1 MTGPNKFVILGGK
14 NLKYKLMDLTK
25 LQLSELM
32 CKHAAKGN
40 GLHDLMEIMLESM
53 MVAERGEF
61 LADNPGNKGNGYRPG
76 RTYGQGRKLEFRIPR
91 DRYGNF
97 HPQILAI
104 LRDQEEECDRLAG
117 VLYTKGLTQEQVSD
131 VFDQIYGQHYS
142 KSSISRMVECVRTQV
157 NEWLERGL
165 EEYYPVVFVDCVH
178 IKIHRKRS
186 VSTEAFYV
194 ALAVTEEGTREVLG
208 IFNMPQESATG
219 WEDIFDRLKE
229 RGVQRVGLMVADG
242 IKGLDTVIGEK
253 FPGTQLQ
260 RCVTHLKRN
269 MFAKVRHGDKA
280 ALAADLRDIFRTGQ
294 RDYTVEAAWAK
305 WQEMCDRW
313 GKDYRAI
320 KLLRNNADY
329 KAYMTYLNYAPEI
342 QAMIYTTNWIERL
355 NRDFRRVTRMRTAMP
370 NEESVLT
377 LMGSVAMDHKAFDR
391 ALPNI
396 TVDKKLFP
404 DDTVSLSVSERGH

>member
-1 MTGPNKFVILGGK
+1 
-14 NLKYKLMDLTK
+14 MDLTK

-40 GLHDLMEIMLESM
+40 GLHDRMEIMLESM

-76 RTYGQGRKLEFRIPR
+76 STYGQGRKLEFRIPR

-142 KSSISRMVECVRTQV
+142 KSSISRMVECVRMQV

-186 VSTEAFYV
+186 VATEAFYV

-219 WEDIFDRLKE
+219 WSDIFDKLKE
-229 RGVQRVGLMVADG
+229 RGVQRIGLMVADG

-253 FPGTQLQ
+253 FPGTPLQ

-294 RDYTVEAAWAK
+294 RDYTVETAWTK
-305 WQEMCDRW
+305 WQEMCDKW

-320 KLLRNNADY
+320 KLLRNSADY

-396 TVDKKLFP
+396 TVDKALFP
-404 DDTVSLSVSERGH
+404 D

>member
-1 MTGPNKFVILGGK
+1 
-14 NLKYKLMDLTK
+14 MDLTK

-40 GLHDLMEIMLESM
+40 GLHDLMEIMIESM

-76 RTYGQGRKLEFRIPR
+76 STYGQGRKLEFRIPR

-131 VFDQIYGQHYS
+131 VFDQIYGRHYS

-186 VSTEAFYV
+186 VASEAFYV

-219 WEDIFDRLKE
+219 WSDIFDRLKE

-242 IKGLDTVIGEK
+242 SKGLDTVIGEK
-253 FPGTQLQ
+253 LPGTPLQ

-280 ALAADLRDIFRTGQ
+280 ALAADLRDVFRTDQ
-294 RDYTVEAAWAK
+294 RDYTVEMAWEK
-305 WQEMCDRW
+305 WQAMCDKW
-313 GKDYRAI
+313 GKDYRTI

-329 KAYMTYLNYAPEI
+329 KVYMTYLNYAPEI

-396 TVDKKLFP
+396 TVDKTLFP
-404 DDTVSLSVSERGH
+404 D

>member
-1 MTGPNKFVILGGK
+1 
-14 NLKYKLMDLTK
+14 MDLTK
-25 LQLSELM
+25 LQLSELI
-32 CKHAAKGN
+32 CKHAEKKN

-61 LADNPGNKGNGYRPG
+61 PADNPGNKGNGYRPG
-76 RTYGQGRKLEFRIPR
+76 STYGQGRKLEFRIPR

-97 HPQILAI
+97 HPRILAI

-117 VLYTKGLTQEQVSD
+117 VLYTKGLTQEQVGD
-131 VFDQIYGQHYS
+131 VFDQIYGRHYS
-142 KSSISRMVECVRTQV
+142 KASISRMVECVRTQV

-186 VSTEAFYV
+186 VATEAFYV

-219 WEDIFDRLKE
+219 WGDIFDRMKD
-229 RGVQRVGLMVADG
+229 RGLQRIGLIVADG

-253 FPGTQLQ
+253 FPGTPLQ

-280 ALAADLRDIFRTGQ
+280 ALAADLRDVFRTGQ
-294 RDYTVEAAWAK
+294 RDYTVEMAWTK
-305 WQEMCDRW
+305 WQQMCDRW

-329 KAYMTYLNYAPEI
+329 KAYLTYLNYAPEI
-342 QAMIYTTNWIERL
+342 QSMIYTTNWIERL

-370 NEESVLT
+370 NEDSVLT
-377 LMGSVAMDHKAFDR
+377 LMGSLAMDHKPFDR
-391 ALPNI
+391 ILPNI
-396 TVDKKLFP
+396 TVDRTLFP
-404 DDTVSLSVSERGH
+404 DPD

>member
-1 MTGPNKFVILGGK
+1 
-14 NLKYKLMDLTK
+14 MDLTK
-25 LQLSELM
+25 LQLSELI
-32 CKHAAKGN
+32 CKHAEKKN
-40 GLHDLMEIMLESM
+40 GLHDLMEIMIESM

-76 RTYGQGRKLEFRIPR
+76 STYGQGRKLEFRIPR

-117 VLYTKGLTQEQVSD
+117 VLYTKGLTQEQVGD

-142 KSSISRMVECVRTQV
+142 KASICRMVECVRTQV

-165 EEYYPVVFVDCVH
+165 EEYYPVVFVDCD

-186 VSTEAFYV
+186 VATEAFYV

-219 WEDIFDRLKE
+219 WGDIFDRMKDRGLK
-229 RGVQRVGLMVADG
+229 RIGLIVADG

-253 FPGTQLQ
+253 FPGTPLQ

-280 ALAADLRDIFRTGQ
+280 ALAADLRDVFRTGQ
-294 RDYTVEAAWAK
+294 RDYTVEMAWTK
-305 WQEMCDRW
+305 WQQMCDRW

-329 KAYMTYLNYAPEI
+329 KAYLTYLNYAPEI
-342 QAMIYTTNWIERL
+342 QSMIYTTNWIERL

-370 NEESVLT
+370 NEDSVLT
-377 LMGSVAMDHKAFDR
+377 LMGSLAMDHKPFDR
-391 ALPNI
+391 ILPNI
-396 TVDKKLFP
+396 TVDRTLFP
-404 DDTVSLSVSERGH
+404 DPD

>member
-1 MTGPNKFVILGGK
+1 
-14 NLKYKLMDLTK
+14 MDLTK

-32 CKHAAKGN
+32 RKHAAKGN
-40 GLHDLMEIMLESM
+40 GLHDLLEIMLESM

-61 LADNPGNKGNGYRPG
+61 LAENPGNKGNGYRPG
-76 RTYGQGRKLEFRIPR
+76 STYGQGRKLEFRIPR
-91 DRYGNF
+91 DSSGNF

-117 VLYTKGLTQEQVSD
+117 VLYTKGLTQEQVGD

-165 EEYYPVVFVDCVH
+165 EEYYPVLFVDCVH
-178 IKIHRKRS
+178 IKIHRMRS
-186 VSTEAFYV
+186 VATEAFYV

-219 WEDIFDRLKE
+219 WADIFDKLKE
-229 RGVQRVGLMVADG
+229 RGVRRIGLMVADG

-253 FPGTQLQ
+253 FPGTPLQ

-269 MFAKVRHGDKA
+269 MFAKVRHGDKS
-280 ALAADLRDIFRTGQ
+280 ALAADMRDIFRTGQ
-294 RDYTVEAAWAK
+294 RDYTVEMAWVK
-305 WQEMCDRW
+305 WQQMCDRW
-313 GKDYRAI
+313 GKDYRSI
-320 KLLRNNADY
+320 KLLRNNPDY
-329 KAYMTYLNYAPEI
+329 KAYLTYLNYAPEI

-377 LMGSVAMDHKAFDR
+377 LIGSVAMEHKAFDR
-391 ALPNI
+391 ILPNI
-396 TVDKKLFP
+396 TCDKILFP
-404 DDTVSLSVSERGH
+404 DLG

>member
-1 MTGPNKFVILGGK
+1 
-14 NLKYKLMDLTK
+14 MDLTK

-76 RTYGQGRKLEFRIPR
+76 SAYGQGRKLEFRIPR

-117 VLYTKGLTQEQVSD
+117 VLYTKGLTQEQVGD

-157 NEWLERGL
+157 TQWLERGL
-165 EEYYPVVFVDCVH
+165 EAYYPVVFVDCVH

-186 VSTEAFYV
+186 VASEAFYV

-219 WEDIFDRLKE
+219 WSDIFDKLKD
-229 RGVQRVGLMVADG
+229 RGVQRIGLMVADG

-253 FPGTQLQ
+253 FPGTPLQ

-294 RDYTVEAAWAK
+294 RDYTVEMAWTK
-305 WQEMCDRW
+305 WQKMCDRW

-320 KLLRNNADY
+320 KLLRSNPDY
-329 KAYMTYLNYAPEI
+329 KAYLTYLNYAPEI

-370 NEESVLT
+370 NEDSVLT

-396 TVDKKLFP
+396 TVDKTLFP
-404 DDTVSLSVSERGH
+404 D

>member
-1 MTGPNKFVILGGK
+1 MR
-14 NLKYKLMDLTK
+14 
-25 LQLSELM
+25 
-32 CKHAAKGN
+32 KHAEKKN

-61 LADNPGNKGNGYRPG
+61 LAENPGNKGNGYRPG
-76 RTYGQGRKLEFRIPR
+76 HSYGQGKKLEFRIPR

-104 LRDQEEECDRLAG
+104 LRDQEEESDRLAG

-157 NEWLERGL
+157 NDWLERGL

-186 VSTEAFYV
+186 VASEAFYV
-194 ALAVTEEGTREVLG
+194 ALAVTEEGTREVIYIG
-208 IFNMPQESATG
+208 NMPVESATG
-219 WEDIFDRLKE
+219 WGEIFDSLKE
-229 RGVQRVGLMVADG
+229 RGLQRVGLMVADG
-242 IKGLDTVIGEK
+242 IKGLDTVVGEK
-253 FPGTQLQ
+253 FPGTPLQ

-269 MFAKVRHGDKA
+269 MFSKVRHGDKA

-294 RDYTVEAAWAK
+294 RDYTVEMAWTK
-305 WQEMCDRW
+305 WRDMCERW
-313 GKDYRAI
+313 GKDYLSI
-320 KLLRNNADY
+320 KRLRDNPDY
-329 KAYMTYLNYAPEI
+329 KAYLTYLNYAPEI
-342 QAMIYTTNWIERL
+342 QGMIYTTNWIERL

-396 TVDKKLFP
+396 TADKKLFP
-404 DDTVSLSVSERGH
+404 D

>member
-1 MTGPNKFVILGGK
+1 
-14 NLKYKLMDLTK
+14 MDLTK

-61 LADNPGNKGNGYRPG
+61 LTDNPGNKGNGYRPG
-76 RTYGQGRKLEFRIPR
+76 STYGQGRKLEFRIPR

-165 EEYYPVVFVDCVH
+165 EGYYPVVFVDCVH

-186 VSTEAFYV
+186 VAAEAFYV

-208 IFNMPQESATG
+208 IFNMPQESSTG
-219 WEDIFDRLKE
+219 WSDIFDRLKE
-229 RGVQRVGLMVADG
+229 RGVQSIGLMVADG

-253 FPGTQLQ
+253 FPGTPLQ

-280 ALAADLRDIFRTGQ
+280 ALAADMRDIFRTGQ
-294 RDYTVEAAWAK
+294 RDYTVETAWAK
-305 WQEMCDRW
+305 WQEMCDKW

-377 LMGSVAMDHKAFDR
+377 LMGSVAMDHQAFDR

-396 TVDKKLFP
+396 TIDKTLFP
-404 DDTVSLSVSERGH
+404 D

>member
-1 MTGPNKFVILGGK
+1 MLF
-14 NLKYKLMDLTK
+14 TK
-25 LQLSELM
+25 EQISEQM
-32 CKHAAKGN
+32 RKHAEKKN

-53 MVAERGEF
+53 MVAERSAF
-61 LADNPGNKGNGYRPG
+61 LAENPGNKGNGYRPG
-76 RTYGQGRKLEFRIPR
+76 HSYGQGKKLEFRIPR

-186 VSTEAFYV
+186 VATEAFYV
-194 ALAVTEEGTREVLG
+194 ALAITGEGTREVIYIG
-208 IFNMPQESATG
+208 NMPVESATG
-219 WEDIFDRLKE
+219 WGEIFDALKD
-229 RGVQRVGLMVADG
+229 RGLQRVGLVVADG
-242 IKGLDTVIGEK
+242 IKGLDTVVGEK
-253 FPGTQLQ
+253 FPGTPLQ

-294 RDYTVEAAWAK
+294 RDYTVETAWSK
-305 WQEMCDRW
+305 WQDMCDRW
-313 GKDYRAI
+313 GEDYLSI
-320 KLLRNNADY
+320 KRLRDNPDY
-329 KAYMTYLNYAPEI
+329 KAYLTYLNYAPEI
-342 QAMIYTTNWIERL
+342 QGMIYTTNWIERL

-370 NEESVLT
+370 NGESVLT

-391 ALPNI
+391 TLPNI
-396 TVDKKLFP
+396 TADKKLFP
-404 DDTVSLSVSERGH
+404 D